1 MADLDERLNQL
12 ISDQESMQK
21 VLEMAKAILAQRD
34 SANPAPAEEA
44 PPVPTPAPAPQP
56 TSAVPEQDLSAMLG
70 ALMAR
75 QAEASAPSPNA
86 APAETTSSS
95 EGSQSLAPLAAVLPQ
110 LMQALSGDGNLIKSE
125 RVDLLRAMRPYLK
138 ESRSGSIDRALKMA
152 NVTKAATS
160 AMHLLGR

>member
-12 ISDQESMQK
+12 ISDQESMKK

-44 PPVPTPAPAPQP
+44 PPVYTPSPAPQP
-56 TSAVPEQDLSAMLG
+56 ASAVPEQDLSAMLE

-75 QAEASAPSPNA
+75 QTETSAPSPDA
-86 APAETTSSS
+86 APAETMLPS

-110 LMQALSGDGNLIKSE
+110 LMQALSGNGNFIKS
-125 RVDLLRAMRPYLK
+125 VNLLRAMRPYLK